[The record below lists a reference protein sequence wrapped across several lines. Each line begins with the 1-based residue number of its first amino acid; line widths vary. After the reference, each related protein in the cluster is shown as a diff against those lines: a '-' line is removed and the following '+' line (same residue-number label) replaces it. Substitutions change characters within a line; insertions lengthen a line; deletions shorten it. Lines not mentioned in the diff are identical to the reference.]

1 LPLIR
6 RRWLVASIAIAAG
19 AFTGAAA
26 SQTAFPTKP
35 IRIVVPYTAG
45 GTTDMLARLVGKKM
59 AEKWGQPVVVENKPG
74 ANGIIGMDVVA
85 KAPPDGY
92 TLGLASPGTHAIN
105 QSLYPALPHDP
116 IRHFDPVSLL
126 VEAPMGLVVNAAS
139 PAKSVKELVA
149 LASAEGGKLSFA
161 SGGSGS
167 SQHMAYELFRAATG
181 IQAVHVPY
189 KGGGAAYTDLLSGQV
204 QAMFDAVQQSQPHVK
219 SGKLRLLAVASSK
232 RLPFLPDVPTVA
244 ESGVPGFEMAAW
256 YGLVAPAGVPKP
268 ILDKLAGEIAAAIN
282 SPEVRD
288 QLVGIGLVPAANG
301 PQQFARLIE
310 SETAKFAKVVKTA
323 NIKPE

>member
-1 LPLIR
+1 MPFSR
-6 RRWLVASIAIAAG
+6 RRWFAASIALAPC
-19 AFTGAAA
+19 AFIGTAA
-26 SQTAFPTKP
+26 SQTPFPTKP

-74 ANGIIGMDVVA
+74 ANGIIGMDLVA
-85 KAPPDGY
+85 KAAPDGY

-105 QSLYPALPHDP
+105 QSLYPTLPHDP
-116 IRHFDPVSLL
+116 IKHFDPVSLL
-126 VEAPMGLVVNAAS
+126 VEAPMGLVVNATS
-139 PAKSVKELVA
+139 PARSVKELVA
-149 LASAEGGKLSFA
+149 LANAQGGKLSFA

-167 SQHMAYELFRAATG
+167 SQHMAYELFRSATG
-181 IQAVHVPY
+181 IQAVHVAY

-219 SGKLRLLAVASSK
+219 SGKLRMLAVASPK

-244 ESGVPGFEMAAW
+244 ESGVPGFEMSAW

-301 PQQFARLIE
+301 PQAFARLIE